1 MAARE
6 HIPRG
11 FLVDGRALDI
21 PPAPPRDQTRC
32 ENGNDS
38 AGPRRDVYIRP
49 PMSSIPPRR
58 PSPAFQVLFLAIL
71 VVAPGCVPARP
82 SGAEGRSDPVPI
94 RRLAVPPGGKLDP
107 ELARR
112 LERTGPSVHLVVLV
126 DLTEQADLAAIGRR
140 LAAESAT
147 KSSRRAGVVTA
158 LERVAG
164 RQQSR
169 LQPELDRL
177 LAVGTVSYAR
187 PVAIL
192 NRLVVEGT
200 PEGIRALAASPEVA
214 RVLPDWTSERPR
226 GAATEPSVGDA
237 RPLGETFRSWAVDA
251 TGASRLWDMGLNG
264 TGVSVGSIDTG
275 AFEAHE
281 QLQGRLLP
289 GERGWFDPVEGTS
302 VPTDG
307 HGHGTGVLSQAVG
320 SNADGRVVGIAPGAR
335 WCAALANWRNF
346 YSRSRMTL
354 AADWMLRV
362 ARPDVLVNAWSHDEG
377 DCAEFDRPFINAW
390 KASGIFVVFPAGNRG
405 PAPGTGEA
413 PAQLAGIL
421 PDGGPVF
428 SVAALGPAGLPLA
441 SSSRGPSRCG
451 SPAFP
456 SLAGP
461 GGDLPMAAPGNPRAY
476 VRAEGTSLTA
486 GVVAGCAALLLQAE
500 PETEPEELERV
511 LVQSAR
517 DVLPPGRDDATG
529 AGAIDLPTALTMLR
543 ARRPR

>member
-1 MAARE
+1 
-6 HIPRG
+6 
-11 FLVDGRALDI
+11 
-21 PPAPPRDQTRC
+21 
-32 ENGNDS
+32 
-38 AGPRRDVYIRP
+38 
-49 PMSSIPPRR
+49 MSSIPPGR
-58 PSPAFQVLFLAIL
+58 PSPAFHVFLLAIL
-71 VVAPGCVPARP
+71 LVSQGCVPARR
-82 SGAEGRSDPVPI
+82 SGPGVRSDAVPV
-94 RRLAVPPGGKLDP
+94 RRLSVPPGGKLDP
-107 ELARR
+107 ELSRR
-112 LERTGPSVHLVVLV
+112 LERTEPTRHLVVLV
-126 DLTEQADLAAIGRR
+126 DLTEQADLLAIVGR
-140 LAAESAT
+140 LTSESGT
-147 KSSRRAGVVTA
+147 KSNRRATVVSA
-158 LERVAG
+158 LERVAD
-164 RQQSR
+164 RQQAR
-169 LQPELDRL
+169 LRPELDRL
-177 LAVGTVSYAR
+177 LSEGSVSYAR

-200 PEGIRALAASPEVA
+200 PAGVRALAASPEVA

-226 GAATEPSVGDA
+226 GAAAEPSMGDA

-251 TGASRLWDMGLNG
+251 TGASRLWALGLDG
-264 TGVSVGSIDTG
+264 TGIAVGSIDTG

-281 QLQGRLLP
+281 QLLGRLLP

-302 VPTDG
+302 SPTDG

-320 SNADGRVVGIAPGAR
+320 SNVEGRVVGIAPGAR

-362 ARPDVLVNAWSHDEG
+362 ARPDILVNAWSHDEG
-377 DCAEFDRPFINAW
+377 DCAEFDRPFIDAW

-405 PAPGTGEA
+405 PAPATGEA

-428 SVAALGPAGLPLA
+428 SVAALGPAGVPLA

-461 GGDLPMAAPGNPRAY
+461 GGELPMAAPGSPRAY

-486 GVVAGCAALLLQAE
+486 GIVAGCAALLLQAE
-500 PETEPEELERV
+500 PETEPEDLERV
-511 LVQSAR
+511 LVESAR
-517 DVLPPGRDDATG
+517 DVLPAGRDDATG
-529 AGAIDLPTALTMLR
+529 AGAIDLPAALTMLR
-543 ARRPR
+543 ARRSR